1 MTRFPPSETVSTTE
15 VTEDTDVQTRRRWF
29 LRVFPVLCG
38 GVFVL
43 ASNGCGYSLAGRGS
57 FLPAHIVAIGVPTF
71 SNHTTLFN
79 LETLLTEKVRSEFIG
94 RGRYRILP
102 QDSGVDAVL
111 IGEVASVAVEPASF
125 TAQQLASRYIITIAA
140 SIQLRDLRENKVLWE
155 NPSLV
160 FRQEYEATTS
170 GTTVDPN
177 AFLSQESNA
186 LERVS
191 TEFARAI
198 VSSILEAF

>member
-1 MTRFPPSETVSTTE
+1 MKKVSGTS
-15 VTEDTDVQTRRRWF
+15 R
-29 LRVFPVLCG
+29 LSARVFRG
-38 GVFVL
+38 GALVL
-43 ASNGCGYSLAGRGS
+43 AVLGSTACGYSLAGRGS
-57 FLPAHIVAIGVPTF
+57 FLPEHVTSIGIPTF
-71 SNHTTLFN
+71 ANRTTIFN

-94 RGRYRILP
+94 RGKYQVLP
-102 QDSGVDAVL
+102 QGTGVDAVL
-111 IGEVASVAVEPASF
+111 IGDITSVAVVPVSF
-125 TAQQLASRYIITIAA
+125 NAQQLASRYIIVVTAN
-140 SIQLRDLRENKVLWE
+140 IQLRDLTDNKVLWE